1 MKVGDEVRHI
11 PLPNGSTLGHG
22 IVRGVET
29 SVRTNNHQSVLVEFY
44 EYDGELS
51 VRWMRPETL
60 EVVPRV
66 SEATIGN
73 WLFAHFLF
81 LPFVWVMDKLGIR
94 P

>member
-1 MKVGDEVRHI
+1 MKVGDMVRHI
-11 PLPNGSTLGHG
+11 PTPNGSTLGHG

-60 EVVPRV
+60 EVVQP
-66 SEATIGN
+66 EPTISN
-73 WLFAHFLF
+73 WFFAHFVF
-81 LPFVWVMDKLGIR
+81 LPFIWVMDKLGIR